1 MKCFVNVSL
10 ICRRHSARELLR
22 QYVRKCTVNIYT
34 MVTVLPPAISS
45 PKGNQPLMR
54 SSLNLPFCRIWN
66 GKSPRQAFQA
76 APIKMSL
83 ELRDELIMGDERG
96 EVHSIYCQTCDWLGN
111 CPYRLHCPPDLTKR
125 RLLSGVGDG
134 VHAVCVEKASCCQM
148 SGRDDLMMGAAFF
161 LLSKRFQF
169 RMDLKGVLHAG
180 RFRPLKVKL
189 LDGTISSRGLRSIQ
203 ADARHPC
210 RIPKSSFHISFILF
224 ALFVW
229 RLRRRDERPY
239 FASHSVNNS
248 MRTLH
253 RDHKLQLKLF
263 FKRKAF

>member
-1 MKCFVNVSL
+1 MGK
-10 ICRRHSARELLR
+10 AP
-22 QYVRKCTVNIYT
+22 VR
-34 MVTVLPPAISS
+34 LF
-45 PKGNQPLMR
+45 R
-54 SSLNLPFCRIWN
+54 
-66 GKSPRQAFQA
+66 PRQLKCLWSCA
-76 APIKMSL
+76 MSL
-83 ELRDELIMGDERG
+83 LWETKGG
-96 EVHSIYCQTCDWLGN
+96 GVHSIYCQTCDWLGN
-111 CPYRLHCPPDLTKR
+111 CPYQLHCPPDLTKR
-125 RLLSGVGDG
+125 RLLLGVGDG

-224 ALFVW
+224 ALFV
-229 RLRRRDERPY
+229 
-239 FASHSVNNS
+239 
-248 MRTLH
+248 
-253 RDHKLQLKLF
+253 
-263 FKRKAF
+263 